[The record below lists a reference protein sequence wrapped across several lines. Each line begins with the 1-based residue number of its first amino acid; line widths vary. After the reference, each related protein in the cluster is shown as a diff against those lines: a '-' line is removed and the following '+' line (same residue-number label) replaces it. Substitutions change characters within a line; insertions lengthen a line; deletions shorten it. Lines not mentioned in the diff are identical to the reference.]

1 MEKMN
6 KQNHIDKKIILAS
19 ASPRRVELLSK
30 LVPSFDILPTNA
42 DENQNGRIS
51 SCFLL

>member
-1 MEKMN
+1 MKNQEQAN
-6 KQNHIDKKIILAS
+6 KRIILAS

-42 DENQNGRIS
+42 DENTS
-51 SCFLL
+51 